1 MKSKPKALKKQQQ
14 KNPPQTVPHR
24 KPMPAFW
31 YEIVWLRYQQLNVPV
46 NVDFYKVFCMFCLY
60 SHGKL
65 TLQGVQNY

>member
-1 MKSKPKALKKQQQ
+1 
-14 KNPPQTVPHR
+14 
-24 KPMPAFW
+24 MPAFW
-31 YEIVWLRYQQLNVPV
+31 YEIVCLRYQQLNVPV